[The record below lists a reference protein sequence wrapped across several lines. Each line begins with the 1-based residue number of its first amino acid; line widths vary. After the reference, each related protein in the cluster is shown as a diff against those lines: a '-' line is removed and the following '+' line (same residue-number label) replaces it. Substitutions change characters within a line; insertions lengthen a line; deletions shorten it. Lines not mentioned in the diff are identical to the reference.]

1 MSRTA
6 FFLLSQCQRPNPSD
20 RGLTLIEV
28 LLAIVMVGVILAAI
42 APVLALSVATRVQSR
57 KVEQA
62 TALAQQE
69 IDRVRATMARS
80 LQAATAS
87 GELQQLPPP
96 TDNFGDLAAPEA
108 LSSDIPGSEGSPTT
122 AGRVDID
129 NDGEDDFFVQIFRDN
144 GRTRDGGTC
153 ASADIS
159 GGCLPELVVFR
170 MRVRVYDATAESK
183 LDSWE
188 SSRDADGDCEPDFA
202 LSPTQTLGKWQTYPI
217 AIASAEISRSDE
229 ELSLAAYWEYLDSAP
244 STGTCP

>member
-96 TDNFGDLAAPEA
+96 TDNFGDRSFWLLLLCAA
-108 LSSDIPGSEGSPTT
+108 
-122 AGRVDID
+122 
-129 NDGEDDFFVQIFRDN
+129 
-144 GRTRDGGTC
+144 C
-153 ASADIS
+153 
-159 GGCLPELVVFR
+159 
-170 MRVRVYDATAESK
+170 
-183 LDSWE
+183 
-188 SSRDADGDCEPDFA
+188 
-202 LSPTQTLGKWQTYPI
+202 
-217 AIASAEISRSDE
+217 
-229 ELSLAAYWEYLDSAP
+229 
-244 STGTCP
+244 